1 MHGTPYIFNGEEIGM
16 TNCPVKNID
25 EVEDIESI
33 NMYNERLAEGY
44 DEEELIHAINVKG
57 RDNARRPMQWND
69 EKNAGFSEADPW
81 LSVNPNYKDINV
93 ENALA
98 DPNSIFYTYQKL
110 IKLRH
115 ENPIVVDGDFS
126 LVSNTQDAVLA
137 YYRILNDKKWL
148 VVANLSNE
156 EQNFVSNDQIET
168 ILSNYPERN
177 NVQNITLKPY
187 EAFISKVI
195 E

>member
-1 MHGTPYIFNGEEIGM
+1 M
-16 TNCPVKNID
+16 
-25 EVEDIESI
+25 
-33 NMYNERLAEGY
+33 
-44 DEEELIHAINVKG
+44 
-57 RDNARRPMQWND
+57 
-69 EKNAGFSEADPW
+69 
-81 LSVNPNYKDINV
+81 
-93 ENALA
+93 
-98 DPNSIFYTYQKL
+98 